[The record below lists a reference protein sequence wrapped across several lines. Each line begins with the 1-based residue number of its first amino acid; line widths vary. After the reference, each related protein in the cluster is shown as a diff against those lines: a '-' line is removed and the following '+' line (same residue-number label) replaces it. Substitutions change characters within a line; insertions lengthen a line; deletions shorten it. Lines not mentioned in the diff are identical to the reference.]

1 MEVSLSSPATLLAS
15 QTGTAVQL
23 RRGDVL
29 AIVDFTGGQVADLA
43 LFSAED
49 VLESFSPGRT
59 IDYHERITLHVG
71 DALYSQRSNE
81 LAVITR
87 DDVGVHDMLLAPCSQ
102 AMFARRGEFGHA
114 SCHANLTASL
124 APFGIGPHAIVAT
137 LNVFM
142 DVRVGT
148 DGRVSIHPPPSRAGD
163 RFELCARRDLIVGI
177 TACSSEL
184 TNAGQCKPIA
194 YEVTHN
200 ASDRL

>member
-1 MEVSLSSPATLLAS
+1 MPVSSPTTLLAPK
-15 QTGTAVQL
+15 TGTAVQL
-23 RRGDVL
+23 QRGDTL
-29 AIVDFTGGQVADLA
+29 AIIDTVGGQVADLA
-43 LFSAED
+43 FFSSAD

-59 IDYHERITLHVG
+59 IDYLERIKLRVN

-87 DDVGVHDMLLAPCSQ
+87 DDVGVNDMLLAPCSQ

-142 DVRVGT
+142 DVRV
-148 DGRVSIHPPPSRAGD
+148 DEEGRVTIHPPPSRVGD
-163 RFELCARRDLIVGI
+163 RFELRAQRDLIVGI

-194 YEVTHN
+194 YEVIVQQT
-200 ASDRL
+200 